1 MLGGTCARACA
12 PVATLAAAAPRRC
25 TGVAEVVAV
34 MMTGVGAS
42 TTTDGGP
49 VPSYPEM
56 IAGVAPVATRTAA
69 VVVAGVGRSH
79 LHLALD
85 AVAGAAARL

>member
-1 MLGGTCARACA
+1 MAGITAGA
-12 PVATLAAAAPRRC
+12 
-25 TGVAEVVAV
+25 VAEVVAV